1 MNNQSKLQELRIK
14 KGLSQSELSKLS
26 GVNFR
31 TLQDFDQGRKSLA
44 NAKGEMIYRLSTA
57 LDCTTD
63 YLIQNSLSD
72 IIDTSIKVNK
82 SNHLRKYYNM
92 VANYNMITSKSLSRA
107 KICFEHATSDYNKIY
122 DDDCYLDSCC
132 FHLQQCV
139 EFLLKGIVELNGL
152 QYAENHDI
160 RANLNILN
168 RASITI
174 PREKEL
180 RLMSD
185 ILYKWETES
194 RYKDSFIAAIKDID
208 EIMEYATELL
218 IYVYKQIESII
229 VEEIPFPDKRLTE

>member
-14 KGLSQSELSKLS
+14 KGLSQSELSRLS

-92 VANYNMITSKSLSRA
+92 IANKPLYAKDYHFPIIVKCDEIDMSRIYPTKQ
-107 KICFEHATSDYNKIY
+107 KIALDIHNALKPDKNVVSIMLFGSSVTMKCTQDSDTDLAIRL
-122 DDDCYLDSCC
+122 DDNCLTHEVRNDVSEII
-132 FHLQQCV
+132 Q
-139 EFLLKGIVELNGL
+139 
-152 QYAENHDI
+152 DI
-160 RANLNILN
+160 CDW
-168 RASITI
+168 
-174 PREKEL
+174 K
-180 RLMSD
+180 SD
-185 ILYKWETES
+185 ILWF
-194 RYKDSFIAAIKDID
+194 DSLSQSDRVYH
-208 EIMEYATELL
+208 EICKG
-218 IYVYKQIESII
+218 VQI
-229 VEEIPFPDKRLTE
+229 L